1 MGADVPP
8 TIGTVT
14 THIAGAPALLTSRR
28 APEVAARRGT
38 VLVYHGFGADK
49 SRLAELA
56 GALADAGFLA
66 VSVDIVGHGERR
78 LPDWD
83 EVFSEKR
90 WADAEEATEAEFLA
104 LLRATAAEV
113 PAIVDHLVALGR
125 AHEGRL
131 GITGR
136 SMDGEISYA
145 AVLAEPR
152 IRAAAPMVGSP
163 EWTLPWPDSPHRHA
177 ERFYPVPILS
187 HGAELDEYVPARYIR
202 DFHDRL
208 TPLYAQS
215 PQRLRYVEY
224 PGVGHYLTPALWE
237 QTYRRVVAWFERW
250 LPPQDEPRWDS
261 LDPVRR
267 PLP

>member
-1 MGADVPP
+1 VSTRGAGSVP
-8 TIGTVT
+8 VT
-14 THIAGAPALLTSRR
+14 THIAGAPALLASRQ

-38 VLVYHGFGADK
+38 VLVYHGFGGDK
-49 SRLAELA
+49 LGLEDLA
-56 GALADAGFLA
+56 GALADSGFLA
-66 VSVDIVGHGERR
+66 VSVDIVGHGDRR
-78 LPDWD
+78 RPDWD

-90 WADAEEATEAEFLA
+90 WAEAEDATEAEFLT

-113 PAIVDHLVALGR
+113 PAIVDELIALGW

-136 SMDGEISYA
+136 SMGGEISYA

-187 HGAELDEYVPARYIR
+187 HGAELDEYVPAKYIR

-208 TPLYAQS
+208 TSLYAEG
-215 PQRLRYVEY
+215 PERLRYIEY
-224 PGVGHYLTPALWE
+224 PGLGHYLTPELWRE
-237 QTYRRVVAWFERW
+237 VYRRVVEWFERW
-250 LPPQDEPRWDS
+250 LAPE
-261 LDPVRR
+261 DPAVSRSAS
-267 PLP
+267 PD